1 MLKFREKE
9 TGGRAEV
16 VRRREGRG
24 EVWIGRGSEDSS
36 RGDDKIKWVGRR
48 MEEQVRK
55 VQVREV
61 LVWALKGKRVQVRR
75 ARKLQTIF
83 LTL

>member
-1 MLKFREKE
+1 
-9 TGGRAEV
+9 
-16 VRRREGRG
+16 
-24 EVWIGRGSEDSS
+24 
-36 RGDDKIKWVGRR
+36 

>member
-1 MLKFREKE
+1 MDWEGKRGFFAW
-9 TGGRAEV
+9 GR
-16 VRRREGRG
+16 
-24 EVWIGRGSEDSS
+24 
-36 RGDDKIKWVGRR
+36 KIKNGWGEGWRSKL
-48 MEEQVRK
+48 EKCKLEK
-55 VQVREV
+55 F